1 MSDTTDTG
9 GEAVIDTPATAGAE
23 TPPAAPPAAD
33 PFEDEKVQ
41 TFDRQYVERL
51 RKEAAGHRTKH
62 TPYEEAFGDYSEED
76 RAVFLD
82 LAKTFAA
89 DPVKGTER
97 FEQLA
102 AGLRK
107 QYPGEKTPTA
117 EELKAE
123 AGVEG
128 DPAEKPMT
136 RSELDA
142 YMKEQ
147 RETEATEAAVKS
159 ITAEVSAAYPAGTSE
174 HREVLWLAANKT
186 GGDIKAALAMQA
198 EKEQAIVDKFL
209 TGKKAQAGGAHP
221 VTGHGDPSGDSKT
234 PKTWKDA
241 RAASMARIAAAQA

>member
-9 GEAVIDTPATAGAE
+9 GEAVIDTPAPTGAE
-23 TPPAAPPAAD
+23 TPPAPPAAD
-33 PFEDEKVQ
+33 PFDDAKVE
-41 TFDRQYVERL
+41 TFDRKYVEGL

-117 EELKAE
+117 NELKAE

-136 RSELDA
+136 KAEVKAFLAEERAAED
-142 YMKEQ
+142 Q
-147 RETEATEAAVKS
+147 QAAVKA
-159 ITAEVSAAYPAGTSE
+159 ITAEVAAVYPADTSE
-174 HREVLWLAANKT
+174 HRETLWLAANKT

-198 EKEQAIVDKFL
+198 EKEQAIVDRFL
-209 TGKKAQAGGAHP
+209 TGKKQQAGGAHP
-221 VTGHGDPSGDSKT
+221 VTGQGDPSGDSKT
-234 PKTWKDA
+234 PKTWKEA